1 MEGTTLSDDE
11 LHEQVRKLLLGNI
24 SQGYSKALK
33 AEYCFIRPSPESYPF
48 QFWWDTCFHVFILCA
63 LGEYDWAKKNMLSL
77 FAPQEADGF
86 VGHMIS
92 WEKVLPKNAQD
103 ILQARP
109 TLHQHVKPNMSALIE
124 PPLVAQAVLRIYED
138 THDLAFVSTMLPKLK
153 KYFAWLVANRDFE
166 GNGLLS
172 IITPFESGM
181 DWKPSFDPVVGFRH
195 RQANA
200 ELFWRVMWVDLR
212 NFLRRYNVQAIYKAD
227 YFIVKEVGFNT
238 LYVQDLHALAR
249 LCSLVQDNDANKF
262 ETRAKQVARSM
273 LELMYDAEA
282 AAFFDIYFQSPQ
294 TGPEP
299 TWSAAAP
306 LKHKDTS
313 ENRKGQVGMHY
324 GHTLTKSKILTPT
337 IFFPMVLPD
346 IPESIGRA
354 IVERHLFKKE
364 EFQTPYLLPSVAV
377 NDPAFDPFEAPIYL
391 WRGPTWVV
399 SNWFLYQ
406 CLLCNGYVEEAN
418 KLLETVKKLIA
429 KSGFREYY
437 HPFVGD
443 GYGAKDFTW
452 SGLVVDMM
460 CMKKAN
466 QGQVQGR
473 KAQ

>member
-1 MEGTTLSDDE
+1 
-11 LHEQVRKLLLGNI
+11 
-24 SQGYSKALK
+24 
-33 AEYCFIRPSPESYPF
+33 
-48 QFWWDTCFHVFILCA
+48 
-63 LGEYDWAKKNMLSL
+63 
-77 FAPQEADGF
+77 
-86 VGHMIS
+86 
-92 WEKVLPKNAQD
+92 
-103 ILQARP
+103 
-109 TLHQHVKPNMSALIE
+109 
-124 PPLVAQAVLRIYED
+124 LRIYED

-153 KYFAWLVANRDFE
+153 KYFAWLASNRDFE

-195 RQANA
+195 SRANTQ
-200 ELFWRVMWVDLR
+200 LFWRVMWVDLR

-249 LCSLVQDNDANKF
+249 LCSLAQDNDANKF
-262 ETRAKQVARSM
+262 KTRAEQVTRSM
-273 LELMYDAEA
+273 LELMFDAEA
-282 AAFFDIYFQSPQ
+282 VAFFDIY
-294 TGPEP
+294 
-299 TWSAAAP
+299 
-306 LKHKDTS
+306 
-313 ENRKGQVGMHY
+313 
-324 GHTLTKSKILTPT
+324 GHTMTKSKILTPT

-346 IPESIGRA
+346 IPESIGCA

-364 EFQTPYLLPSVAV
+364 EFQTPYPLPSVAV

-418 KLLETVKKLIA
+418 KLLETVKKLIK

-460 CMKKAN
+460 HMKEAN
-466 QGQVQGR
+466 QGQVEGR
-473 KAQ
+473 KAR